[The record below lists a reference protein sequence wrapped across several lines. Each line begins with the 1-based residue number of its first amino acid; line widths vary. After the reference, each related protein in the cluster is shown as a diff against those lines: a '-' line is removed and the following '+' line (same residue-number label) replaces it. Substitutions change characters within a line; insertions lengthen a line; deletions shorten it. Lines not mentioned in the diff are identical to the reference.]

1 MYALIMDVSITKF
14 RRDLFELVGLALD
27 GSDIRVTHKGRRV
40 RLVPEEPLGRKLD
53 RITKL
58 QVIAPE
64 VTSLDDPELKE
75 EMERALEEDWK
86 AI

>member
-1 MYALIMDVSITKF
+1 M
-14 RRDLFELVGLALD
+14 
-27 GSDIRVTHKGRRV
+27 
-40 RLVPEEPLGRKLD
+40 RLVPEEPLGMKLD